1 MFRQNSGQSRF
12 KPRGQFTRNGGSAF
26 GRGRFSGGGGRGQ
39 TDHSS
44 ILRAIAASSL
54 SNQTGEQFER
64 PTVAITNTFA
74 DFQIAPLIKA
84 NIAAKGYVSPTPI
97 QDQAIPAVLSGR
109 DVIGIANTGT
119 GKTGAFLI
127 PLIDKVSKNHA
138 EKVLILTPT
147 RELALQIYDEFREF
161 AKGMGIYATLCIGGG
176 SMWRQR
182 SELRQNPSFVI
193 GTPGRIKDFVSDRD
207 LNLSRFGNVVLDEAD
222 RMVDIGFIK
231 DIQYFISLLPPV
243 RQSLFFS
250 ATISGKVAE
259 VLQNFVKNPVTVSVK
274 VSETS
279 KNIHQS
285 IVKIPS
291 GQRKVDFLHE
301 MLKKEEFNKVLI
313 FGRTKWAVQKL
324 ADELSMRGL
333 RAGAI
338 HGNKNQSQR
347 QRVLFDFKNDN
358 IKILLATDVAS
369 RGLDIENVS
378 HVINYELPDSYDDYV
393 HRIGRTGRAN
403 KQGIALTLVE

>member
-1 MFRQNSGQSRF
+1 MFRQNAGGSRF
-12 KPRGQFTRNGGSAF
+12 RQRGQFTRNGGSAF
-26 GRGRFSGGGGRGQ
+26 GRGRFSGGGRGQ

-44 ILRAIAASSL
+44 ILRAITASSL
-54 SNQTGEQFER
+54 NVQKTSDFDSAEF
-64 PTVAITNTFA
+64 VVKNTFA
-74 DFQIAPLIKA
+74 DFQISPMIKA
-84 NIAAKGYVSPTPI
+84 NITAKGYCVPTPI

-127 PLIDKVSKNHA
+127 PLIDKVSKNRS

-147 RELALQIYDEFREF
+147 RELALQIYDEFRLF

-182 SELRQNPSFVI
+182 SELRQNPNFVI
-193 GTPGRIKDFVSDRD
+193 GTPGRIKDFVREGD
-207 LNLSRFGNVVLDEAD
+207 LQLGRFTNVVLDEAD

-231 DIQYFISLLPPV
+231 DIQYFVSLLPLI

-259 VLQNFVKNPVTVSVK
+259 VLQNFVKNPITVSVK
-274 VSETS
+274 IAETS
-279 KNIHQS
+279 KNIHQD
-285 IVKIPS
+285 IVKVPA
-291 GQRKVDFLHE
+291 GQRKIDFLQE

-313 FGRTKWAVQKL
+313 FGRTKWSVQKL
-324 ADELSMRGL
+324 ADELLMKGF

-338 HGNKNQSQR
+338 HGNKNQNQR
-347 QRVLFDFKNDN
+347 QRVLFDFKNN
-358 IKILLATDVAS
+358 QLKILLATDVAS
-369 RGLDIENVS
+369 RGLDIDDVS
-378 HVINYELPDSYDDYV
+378 HVINYELPDSYDDYI

-403 KQGIALTLVE
+403 KRGIALTFVE